1 MTTKELKKIVKDFM
15 AERDWL
21 NQPPADVAKSIVI
34 EAAELLEHFQ
44 WSDFFSEDVSKDPE
58 AKQEIVEELADV
70 FIYAI
75 EMSILLDCDMT
86 DIVTAKLNKAAKKYP
101 VGVVN
106 GKLGSK
112 KYKDIKKKHRIEQ
125 ASK

>member
-1 MTTKELKKIVKDFM
+1 MKNTKEEVRKFM
-15 AERDWL
+15 EERNWL
-21 NQPPADVAKSIVI
+21 NQPAGDVAKSIVI

-44 WSDFFSEDVSKDPE
+44 WNNFFEEEVEKDP
-58 AKQEIVEELADV
+58 KIKKEIIEELADV

-75 EMSILLDCDMT
+75 EMSILLDVEMSK
-86 DIVTAKLNKAAKKYP
+86 IVHDKLLAAAKKYP

-106 GKLGSK
+106 GKLGSR
-112 KYKDIKKKHRIEQ
+112 KYKEIKKKYR